1 MLCYNSETTTG
12 KRSSIYPGSV
22 TLQSSGSSPI
32 VVSNSTDRSEL
43 HCFLGIP
50 DAVLKLAH
58 LLKPV
63 QEKGRCAV
71 GEMYPQRDLKSE
83 MMLFILQVKSRRQQA
98 PPTPVSWTRSRG
110 LPVQLTRSAAN
121 DLKALR
127 KWQWCVPVV
136 TGLVFASVCACA
148 GVCMG
153 GALWI

>member
-1 MLCYNSETTTG
+1 MCVITTKLPQERDPPSTLVLWLYNC
-12 KRSSIYPGSV
+12 
-22 TLQSSGSSPI
+22 
-32 VVSNSTDRSEL
+32 VVLALPWSQNSTDRSEL
-43 HCFLGIP
+43 HHFLGIP

-63 QEKGRCAV
+63 QEKGRCAA

-83 MMLFILQVKSRRQQA
+83 MMLFILEVKSRRQQV
-98 PPTPVSWTRSRG
+98 PPIPVSWTHSGG
-110 LPVQLTRSAAN
+110 LPVQSTRSAAN

-153 GALWI
+153 GALWL